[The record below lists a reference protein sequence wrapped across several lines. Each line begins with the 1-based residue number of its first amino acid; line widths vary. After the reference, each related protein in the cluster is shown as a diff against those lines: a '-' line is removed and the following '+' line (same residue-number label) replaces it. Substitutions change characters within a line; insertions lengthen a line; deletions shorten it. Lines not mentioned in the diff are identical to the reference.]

1 MSSINVTRLSP
12 VPTAYA
18 PKPGR
23 RQTAYSTC
31 RTPMLLSR
39 QCSKASFAF
48 GQAKG
53 AGLCRSLNLPWSA
66 APSEPPGRKIHQQ
79 PIQERIIIM
88 RKRNHAVTI
97 RMTEKEYAAMQKR
110 IKESGRTQQA
120 YIINSALNAQISS
133 AEEISTL
140 KEVSASFADLVRQLR
155 GIATNINQ
163 MTRIANSVGI
173 IPSSRELSKISDQIA
188 EYRKESENEWQS
200 IRSLTAGQKP
210 TQG

>member
-1 MSSINVTRLSP
+1 
-12 VPTAYA
+12 
-18 PKPGR
+18 
-23 RQTAYSTC
+23 
-31 RTPMLLSR
+31 
-39 QCSKASFAF
+39 
-48 GQAKG
+48 
-53 AGLCRSLNLPWSA
+53 
-66 APSEPPGRKIHQQ
+66 
-79 PIQERIIIM
+79 M

-97 RMTEKEYAAMQKR
+97 LMTEKEYAAMQKR

>member
-1 MSSINVTRLSP
+1 
-12 VPTAYA
+12 
-18 PKPGR
+18 
-23 RQTAYSTC
+23 
-31 RTPMLLSR
+31 
-39 QCSKASFAF
+39 
-48 GQAKG
+48 
-53 AGLCRSLNLPWSA
+53 
-66 APSEPPGRKIHQQ
+66 
-79 PIQERIIIM
+79 M
-88 RKRNHAVTI
+88 RKRNKAITI
-97 RMTEKEYAAMQKR
+97 RMTEQEYAALQKR
-110 IKESGRTQQA
+110 VAESGRTQQS
-120 YIINSALNAQISS
+120 YIINAALTARISS

>member
-1 MSSINVTRLSP
+1 
-12 VPTAYA
+12 
-18 PKPGR
+18 
-23 RQTAYSTC
+23 
-31 RTPMLLSR
+31 
-39 QCSKASFAF
+39 
-48 GQAKG
+48 
-53 AGLCRSLNLPWSA
+53 
-66 APSEPPGRKIHQQ
+66 
-79 PIQERIIIM
+79 M

-200 IRSLTAGQKP
+200 IRSLITDQNH
-210 TQG
+210 TVE

>member
-1 MSSINVTRLSP
+1 
-12 VPTAYA
+12 
-18 PKPGR
+18 
-23 RQTAYSTC
+23 
-31 RTPMLLSR
+31 
-39 QCSKASFAF
+39 
-48 GQAKG
+48 
-53 AGLCRSLNLPWSA
+53 
-66 APSEPPGRKIHQQ
+66 
-79 PIQERIIIM
+79 M

>member
-1 MSSINVTRLSP
+1 
-12 VPTAYA
+12 
-18 PKPGR
+18 
-23 RQTAYSTC
+23 
-31 RTPMLLSR
+31 
-39 QCSKASFAF
+39 
-48 GQAKG
+48 
-53 AGLCRSLNLPWSA
+53 
-66 APSEPPGRKIHQQ
+66 
-79 PIQERIIIM
+79 M
-88 RKRNHAVTI
+88 RKRNKAITV
-97 RMTEKEYAAMQKR
+97 RMTEQENAVLQKR
-110 IKESGRTQQA
+110 IAESGRTQQA

-200 IRSLTAGQKP
+200 IRSLITDQNH
-210 TQG
+210 TVE